1 MFEKNSEKNVN
12 TKLVGKGVRAL
23 VTGQLKKPFIAA
35 SLSLAERHTQG
46 GDKGVTPSPTRLFIN
61 SKKKENREKGKERY
75 KVANLGKKISNPIFI
90 YCKKVPI
97 SKITPFRAYRERC
110 YTFLWTASTT
120 HPSGSSSNQIILQI
134 IQLKI
139 QLCKF
144 FMKPRLK
151 YVQQTV
157 FFNVKLRLYTYYSI
171 QIDIVKHKIMASLTL
186 IYM

>member
-1 MFEKNSEKNVN
+1 MFEKNSEKNVT

-120 HPSGSSSNQIILQI
+120 HPSGSSSN
-134 IQLKI
+134 
-139 QLCKF
+139 
-144 FMKPRLK
+144 
-151 YVQQTV
+151 
-157 FFNVKLRLYTYYSI
+157 
-171 QIDIVKHKIMASLTL
+171 
-186 IYM
+186 